1 MTELQQDGQFPYDDE
16 PVQQEAAQV
25 ETEQETASLS
35 DISPD
40 PEPEQE
46 ENTEER
52 KPNKLQER
60 LDKLTAEKYEAK
72 RRADELEAKLRAIE
86 AQNSTQASLP
96 DELVA
101 PEMPE
106 DTWDTEAMK
115 QWQRDMIEFNKKAAA
130 HYAKQALSSTEQEKA
145 RAMQQQQQGE
155 IVRTFA
161 QRAIQS
167 GVDIE
172 QLQQA
177 GTALANAGMAQ
188 DLQLLILEDEAGP
201 LITMHLAKNPELANE
216 ILSMSPA
223 KAAVKIATQVKAE
236 AMKAKPKVSKAPDPI
251 PEGKPASIVERDDF
265 DKKYK
270 AQWL

>member
-1 MTELQQDGQFPYDDE
+1 MTELQQDGHFPYDDE
-16 PVQQEAAQV
+16 PVQQDAAQV
-25 ETEQETASLS
+25 ETEQETANLS

-40 PEPEQE
+40 SEPEQT

-52 KPNKLQER
+52 RPNKLQER

-72 RRADELEAKLRAIE
+72 RRADELEAKLKAIE
-86 AQNSTQASLP
+86 AQKPVITDDIQP
-96 DELVA
+96 
-101 PEMPE
+101 PEIPE
-106 DTWDTEAMK
+106 DTWDTEAMRK
-115 QWQRDMIEFNKKAAA
+115 YHRDMIQYQRKLAEQAARQTLNSA
-130 HYAKQALSSTEQEKA
+130 ETEKRQ
-145 RAMQQQQQGE
+145 AMQQQQQGE

-161 QRAIQS
+161 KRAIQS

-216 ILSMSPA
+216 LLSMSPA

-236 AMKAKPKVSKAPDPI
+236 AVKAKPKVSKAPDPI

-270 AQWL
+270 AQWV

>member
-16 PVQQEAAQV
+16 PVQKEAAQV

-72 RRADELEAKLRAIE
+72 RRADELEAKLKAIE
-86 AQNSTQASLP
+86 AQKPVVTDDIQP
-96 DELVA
+96 
-101 PEMPE
+101 PEIPE
-106 DTWDTEAMK
+106 DTWDTEAMRK
-115 QWQRDMIEFNKKAAA
+115 YHQDMIQYQRKLAEQAAR
-130 HYAKQALSSTEQEKA
+130 QTLSSAETEKRQ
-145 RAMQQQQQGE
+145 AMQQQQQGE

-216 ILSMSPA
+216 ILGMSPA